1 MSAGT
6 GWGLVSEAGDQAK
19 RRWRLPRRLRLVLAI
34 LLLLFLVAF
43 AIVWVMRVELATH
56 FIDRELARR
65 GVAAHY
71 EVKRIGF
78 GSQVFENLVIGDPR
92 APDLTARHVEV
103 SILFGFTGP
112 RVGRITAHGVRMRGR
127 IVDGRPRFGQVDRLL
142 PAPSGE
148 PFRLPDQDVDVRDA
162 ALTMATPAGEVVVA
176 LAGRGVLAD
185 GFRGTI
191 ALVSPRLQLGGCMLE
206 RPTARLLVRVRE
218 EKPRLRGP
226 AALERLICGDVEVTR
241 PLLALKAVLT
251 PGLDGWRGATALRVE
266 GVAAADQRLAA
277 LRGHMTFSGNAKET
291 VGGLQIVSGP
301 ARLARLDAAAMRFDG
316 RYSLLRRGTELGL
329 DGHFGADAVR
339 MPDAAAYAGTLAG
352 ARGTPVGPIADAL
365 AAAVLR
371 AGRGGAALSGT
382 LALAHRAD
390 AGSLRLSGLE
400 IGAASGARLAQ
411 GGGEGIVYA
420 WPSGALRLGG
430 AFALRGGGFP
440 DADFAF
446 VRGEDGRVSGA
457 GRIAPMAAGGARLA
471 FGPIAFAAGPGGR
484 TGFST
489 SARLDGPVAGGRV
502 AGLSLPLAGW
512 FGRGGFAIGERCVA
526 AGFELLQIQRLRL
539 GPARLPL
546 CPVGRALVRSG
557 PRGAEFG
564 AELRGLRLAGRL
576 GPSPISIAAAGVRAD
591 RAGFTARGLAV
602 RLAAA
607 SGVNRLDVATLTG
620 RFGARGIAGPFAGL
634 SGELANVPLLVSA
647 GQGSW
652 TMQGANLALEGRL
665 MVADRNAPARFVPLA
680 GEDFRLAL
688 AGNRIHAIGA
698 LVHPAT
704 ATRVALATIEHD
716 LGSGAGHAL
725 LEVPELRFAEHGLQ
739 PDALTPLTTGIVALV
754 DGALSGEG
762 RIDWDVRGTR
772 STTGRFA
779 TAGMN
784 LAAPFGPVQG
794 LATEIRFTDLLGL
807 VSAPGQEARIRQIQP
822 GIDVFDGVV
831 RYQLRPDY
839 HVAVEAAR
847 WPLAGGT
854 LTLDPT
860 VLDFSQELIKYL
872 TFRVEALDAAR
883 FIQQL
888 EFSNI
893 AATGSY
899 DGIIPMQFD
908 RSGGRILGGHLV
920 ARAPG
925 GTLSYVGE
933 LSDRDLGAYGVLAFD
948 ALKSLRYSRL
958 EITLD
963 GALDGEFLTRIAMD
977 GLARNPGGTR
987 EPGGGIS
994 GMVVGRVLHQLARI
1008 PFHFNIRISGPFRA
1022 LVATARSFEDPSDL
1036 IRASL
1041 PQLIEAQRARPP
1053 SVQHDESEPVR

>member
-1 MSAGT
+1 
-6 GWGLVSEAGDQAK
+6 VSEAGDQAK
-19 RRWRLPRRLRLVLAI
+19 RRWRRLPRWLRLALAV
-34 LLLLFLVAF
+34 LLLLLLVAL
-43 AIVWVMRVELATH
+43 AVAWVMRVELATH

-65 GVAAHY
+65 GVTAHY
-71 EVKRIGF
+71 QVKRIGF
-78 GSQVFENLVIGDPR
+78 GSQIFENLVIGDPR
-92 APDLTARHVEV
+92 RPDLTARHVEV
-103 SILFGFTGP
+103 DILFGFTGP
-112 RVGRITAHGVRMRGR
+112 RVGRITAQGVRMRGR
-127 IVDGRPRFGQVDRLL
+127 IVDGRPRFGQIDRLL

-162 ALTMATPAGEVVVA
+162 ALTMATPAGEMVVA
-176 LAGRGVLAD
+176 LAGRGALSD

-191 ALVSPRLQLGGCMLE
+191 VLLSPRLQLGGCTLE
-206 RPTARLLVRVRE
+206 RPTARLLVRVRD

-226 AALERLICGDVEVTR
+226 AALERLTCGNVEVTR
-241 PLLALKAVLT
+241 PLLALKAVLM
-251 PGLDGWRGATALRVE
+251 PGLDGWRGATALRI
-266 GVAAADQRLAA
+266 AAIAAGDQRLAA

-291 VGGLQIVSGP
+291 VGGLQIASGP
-301 ARLARLDAAAMRFDG
+301 TRLARLDAAAMRFDG
-316 RYSLLRRGTELGL
+316 RYSLLRRGAELGL
-329 DGHFGADAVR
+329 DGHFGADAVH
-339 MPDAAAYAGTLAG
+339 MPDTAGYARTLAG
-352 ARGTPVGPIADAL
+352 ARGTPLGPIADAL
-365 AAAVLR
+365 ATAVLR

-382 LALAHRAD
+382 LALVHRAG
-390 AGSLRLSGLE
+390 AGSLRLSALA
-400 IGAASGARLAQ
+400 ISAASGARLAQ
-411 GGGEGIVYA
+411 GGGDGIVYA
-420 WPSGALRLGG
+420 WPSGALQLGG
-430 AFALRGGGFP
+430 VFALRGGGFP

-446 VRGEDGRVSGA
+446 VRGEDGRASGA
-457 GRIAPMAAGGARLA
+457 GRIAPMAAGDARLVL
-471 FGPIAFAAGPGGR
+471 GPIAFAAAPGGR

-489 SARLDGPVAGGRV
+489 SVRLDGPIAGGRV
-502 AGLSLPLAGW
+502 TGLSLPLAGW

-526 AGFELLQIQRLRL
+526 AVFESLQIQRLRL
-539 GPARLPL
+539 AAARLPL

-557 PRGAEFG
+557 AHGTEIG

-576 GPSPISIAAAGVRAD
+576 GSSPITIAADGVRVD
-591 RAGFTARGLAV
+591 RAAFTARGLAV
-602 RLAAA
+602 RLRAA
-607 SGVNRLDVATLTG
+607 SGVNRLDVATFAA
-620 RFGARGIAGPFAGL
+620 RFGPHGMTGPFAGL
-634 SGELANVPLLVSA
+634 AGELANVPLLVSA
-647 GQGSW
+647 DQGSW
-652 TMQGANLALEGRL
+652 TMRGTDLALAGRL
-665 MVADRNAPARFVPLA
+665 IVADRNAPARFVPLA
-680 GEDFRLAL
+680 GEDFRLTL
-688 AGNRIHAIGA
+688 AGNRIHATGA

-716 LGSGAGHAL
+716 LGSGTGHAVL
-725 LEVPELRFAEHGLQ
+725 QVPELRFAEHGLQ
-739 PDALTPLTTGIVALV
+739 PDALTPLTTGVVALV
-754 DGALSGEG
+754 DGAVSGEG
-762 RIDWDVRGTR
+762 RIDWDARATR
-772 STTGRFA
+772 STGRFA

-794 LATEIRFTDLLGL
+794 LSTEIHFTDLLGL

-822 GIDVFDGVV
+822 GIDVFDGIV

-860 VLDFSQELIKYL
+860 ILDFSQESIKYL
-872 TFRVEALDAAR
+872 TFRVEGLDAAR

-908 RSGGRILGGHLV
+908 RGGGRILGGHLV
-920 ARAPG
+920 ARGPG